1 MCWNPLCKV
10 PFTCVIP
17 LWNWINS
24 PQRDIL
30 KSLNKRQPYKP
41 ALNVKDEWSLSLH
54 ALCEKHAWVPSPAQ
68 SAASM
73 EAMEI
78 ISLTILPLSSQP
90 VHHLP
95 QCQLSQACL
104 HWPARAQHPL
114 CAGTTAQGCLLNHS
128 GKGDLPAKELGKTS
142 GYCSAKSRLLQAN
155 CHAAEQASSSQAKQ
169 TGTAEM
175 SGCLNAATAGCATAA
190 GGVIW
195 LKINTNN
202 P

>member
-41 ALNVKDEWSLSLH
+41 ALNVKDEWSLSPH

-95 QCQLSQACL
+95 QCQLSQALSALACQSTA
-104 HWPARAQHPL
+104 PALRWHN
-114 CAGTTAQGCLLNHS
+114 CAG
-128 GKGDLPAKELGKTS
+128 LPAESFWERGSACKRTWQNLWLLLSQKQAPPSKLPCSWASKQLTS
-142 GYCSAKSRLLQAN
+142 KADRDCRNEWLFKRCHSWMCNCSRRSDM
-155 CHAAEQASSSQAKQ
+155 AENKH
-169 TGTAEM
+169 
-175 SGCLNAATAGCATAA
+175 
-190 GGVIW
+190 
-195 LKINTNN
+195 
-202 P
+202 